1 VRVFDMQASYAI
13 RERRSVRAFLPD
25 PVPVEIVRQILTLAK
40 WAPSWGNTQDWNAH
54 VIDGAVLQRLKA
66 ALTQLADE
74 GAPSFTDLPMPSQEW
89 PAYLAARMETRHL
102 PVARDLSAGEPSVS
116 HLYGAP
122 TLVVFAI
129 DADLEPTYACF
140 DAGLLVQTFCLVAE
154 DLGYATCITAAA
166 VRYADVLHELIPQ
179 ADGQRFVVG
188 VALGLVDHTAVVNRG
203 DRGRVNLSEWV
214 SFSTDAFGETE
225 EPED

>member
-1 VRVFDMQASYAI
+1 MQVSHAI
-13 RERRSVRAFLPD
+13 RERRSVRAFLPKAI
-25 PVPVEIVRQILTLAK
+25 PVEMVRQVLTLAK

-54 VIDGAVLQRLKA
+54 VIDGVALQRLKA
-66 ALTQLADE
+66 ALTQLAEE
-74 GAPSFTDLPMPSQEW
+74 GAPNFTDLPMPSQSW
-89 PAYLAARMETRHL
+89 PAYLAARMETRQG
-102 PVARDLSAGEPSVS
+102 PPEAGDFAGGGPAVFD
-116 HLYGAP
+116 LYGAP

-140 DAGLLVQTFCLVAE
+140 DTGLLVQTFCLVAE

-188 VALGLVDHTAVVNRG
+188 VAMGLVDHTAVVNRG
-203 DRGRVNLSEWV
+203 DRRRVDLGEWA
-214 SFSTDAFGETE
+214 SFSTDAFGDSE
-225 EPED
+225 ESED

>member
-1 VRVFDMQASYAI
+1 MQVSYAI
-13 RERRSVRAFLPD
+13 RERRSVRAFLPE
-25 PVPVEIVRQILTLAK
+25 PAPVEMVRQILSLAK

-54 VIDGAVLQRLKA
+54 VIDGVTLQRLKA
-66 ALTQLADE
+66 ALAQLAEE
-74 GAPSFTDLPMPSQEW
+74 GAPSFTDLPMPSKEW
-89 PAYLAARMETRHL
+89 PAYLAARMEARHEL
-102 PVARDLSAGEPSVS
+102 AEAQDVSESGRSAFD
-116 HLYGAP
+116 LYGAP

-154 DLGYATCITAAA
+154 DLGYSTCITAAA

-188 VALGLVDHTAVVNRG
+188 VVLGLVDHTAVVNRG
-203 DRGRVNLSEWV
+203 DRRRVDLGEWA
-214 SFSTDAFGETE
+214 SFSTDTLGES
-225 EPED
+225 EDFAD